1 MPTVESVPIHWP
13 RSKRWR
19 QAKQMDD
26 FIGMF
31 ALGTD
36 LAAAI
41 TIANASNAPID
52 PTVNPTYRIYE
63 GDTLLTNGTG
73 SLSKMDTGT
82 ISGASNTSPIAITS
96 NTHGLQ
102 TGNVVTITGVG
113 GNTNANGTFT
123 ITRTGANTFT
133 LDGTTGNSN
142 YTTGGAWHI
151 TGLYK
156 LAITVSA
163 GNGFEVGKQYQVRL
177 DWASSGNLSKTVY
190 FMVV

>member
-1 MPTVESVPIHWP
+1 
-13 RSKRWR
+13 
-19 QAKQMDD
+19 MDD

-31 ALGTD
+31 ALGTT

-41 TIANASNAPID
+41 TIVNASNAPID
-52 PTVNPTYRIYE
+52 PTVNPTYRVYE

-73 SLSKMDTGT
+73 SLSKADTGT
-82 ISGASNTSPIAITS
+82 ITGATNVSPISITS

-102 TGNVVTITGVG
+102 TGNIVTITGVG
-113 GNTNANGTFT
+113 GNTAANSTYV

-133 LDGTTGNSN
+133 LDGSTGNGN
-142 YTTGGAWHI
+142 YTTGGSFHI

-156 LAITVSA
+156 LSLTVSA
-163 GNGFEVGKQYQVRL
+163 GNGYEVGKQYQVRL
-177 DWASSGNLSKTVY
+177 DWASSGNLAKTVY